1 MFTPGTGSYSCI
13 NQQQK
18 MSLNNQLGS
27 LWQWLLNFFTK
38 GHPRSLEAKKNI
50 MVSLFIKGA
59 SIAIGLI
66 LVPLTIHYVN
76 PSQYGIWVTLSSMV
90 AWISF
95 FDIGF
100 THGLRNR
107 FAEAKANGN
116 KELARTY
123 ISTTYYYIGII
134 FIVLWIL
141 LIIVTQF
148 INWYKLLNVP
158 ASMEKELTVLVML
171 IFSYFC
177 LQFIFRIINTI
188 LIADQKSA
196 KASLIDMLGQ
206 LFSLLIIFILTKTT
220 RGSLLYLAL
229 AIGIA
234 PTLILILSNF
244 FFFNTAYK
252 EYKPSLSYV
261 KKRYAKDIMS
271 LGMRFFVLQIAAIIQ
286 FESILFLIAHYFKP
300 EQVTPYSIAYK
311 YFFTLQMIFTILLS
325 PLWSGVTDAYNSG
338 DMDWIKNAIKKYL
351 IILAPFILLGAIM
364 LAVSGVVYDIWVG
377 KEVVYVK
384 FSLSLLCYIYF
395 SVTMFASI
403 FVSVI
408 NGIGALRI
416 QFFSSLVTPVLFLS
430 LSIILIKQFHFGVES
445 ILLSSIV
452 SNVFGYIIA
461 PVQVYNIFYKKS
473 EARIWYR

>member
-206 LFSLLIIFILTKTT
+206 LFSLLIIFILTKTK
-220 RGSLLYLAL
+220 R
-229 AIGIA
+229 
-234 PTLILILSNF
+234 F
-244 FFFNTAYK
+244 
-252 EYKPSLSYV
+252 
-261 KKRYAKDIMS
+261 KK
-271 LGMRFFVLQIAAIIQ
+271 L
-286 FESILFLIAHYFKP
+286 
-300 EQVTPYSIAYK
+300 
-311 YFFTLQMIFTILLS
+311 
-325 PLWSGVTDAYNSG
+325 
-338 DMDWIKNAIKKYL
+338 
-351 IILAPFILLGAIM
+351 
-364 LAVSGVVYDIWVG
+364 
-377 KEVVYVK
+377 
-384 FSLSLLCYIYF
+384 
-395 SVTMFASI
+395 
-403 FVSVI
+403 
-408 NGIGALRI
+408 
-416 QFFSSLVTPVLFLS
+416 
-430 LSIILIKQFHFGVES
+430 
-445 ILLSSIV
+445 
-452 SNVFGYIIA
+452 
-461 PVQVYNIFYKKS
+461 
-473 EARIWYR
+473 

>member
-1 MFTPGTGSYSCI
+1 
-13 NQQQK
+13 

-116 KELARTY
+116 KELARIY

-134 FIVLWIL
+134 FIALWIL
-141 LIIVTQF
+141 LLIVTQF
-148 INWYKLLNVP
+148 ISWHTLLNVP
-158 ASMEKELTVLVML
+158 AGMEKELSVLAML

-220 RGSLLYLAL
+220 QGSLLYLAL

-234 PTLILILSNF
+234 PTLILIVSNF

>member
-1 MFTPGTGSYSCI
+1 MVIKKQMGA
-13 NQQQK
+13 
-18 MSLNNQLGS
+18 
-27 LWQWLLNFFTK
+27 LWQSVINFFTK

-50 MVSLFIKGA
+50 IASLLIKGV

-76 PSQYGIWVTLSSMV
+76 PSQYGIWITLSSMV

-100 THGLRNR
+100 THGLRNK

-123 ISTTYYYIGII
+123 ISTTYFYIGVI
-134 FIVLWIL
+134 FIALWVI
-141 LIIVTQF
+141 LIIATQF
-148 INWYKLLNVP
+148 INWHKLLNVP
-158 ASMEKELTVLVML
+158 AAMEKELAVLAML

-177 LQFIFRIINTI
+177 LQFIFRIITTV
-188 LIADQKSA
+188 LVADQKPA

-206 LFSLLIIFILTKTT
+206 LFSLVIIFILTKSTS
-220 RGSLLYLAL
+220 GSLLNLAL

-234 PTLILILSNF
+234 PTLVLVIANIF
-244 FFFNTAYK
+244 FFKTYYK
-252 EYKPSLSYV
+252 DYKPTFRLV
-261 KKRYAKDIMS
+261 KKKYAKDIMT
-271 LGMRFFVLQIAAIIQ
+271 LGMRFFILQIAAIIQ

-351 IILAPFILLGAIM
+351 LMLIPFLLLGGVM
-364 LAVSGVVYDIWVG
+364 LAVSHIVYDIWVG

-384 FSLSLLCYIYF
+384 FTLSLLCYIFF

-408 NGIGALRI
+408 NGIGALQI
-416 QFFSSLVTPVLFLS
+416 QFYASLITPILFLTLSLV
-430 LSIILIKQFHFGVES
+430 LIKRYHWGVES
-445 ILLSSIV
+445 ILISSIV

-461 PVQVYNIFYKKS
+461 PVQVYQVFYKKS
-473 EARIWYR
+473 VSRIWYK

>member
-1 MFTPGTGSYSCI
+1 
-13 NQQQK
+13 

-116 KELARTY
+116 KELARIY

-134 FIVLWIL
+134 FIALWIL
-141 LIIVTQF
+141 LLIVTQF
-148 INWYKLLNVP
+148 ISWHNLLNVP
-158 ASMEKELTVLVML
+158 AGMEKELSVLAML

-220 RGSLLYLAL
+220 QGSLLYLAL

-234 PTLILILSNF
+234 PTLILIVSNF

>member
-1 MFTPGTGSYSCI
+1 MFTPGTGSYSCL
-13 NQQQK
+13 NRQRK

-116 KELARTY
+116 KELARIY

-134 FIVLWIL
+134 FIALWIL
-141 LIIVTQF
+141 LLIVTQF
-148 INWYKLLNVP
+148 ISWHTLLNVP
-158 ASMEKELTVLVML
+158 AGMEKELSVLAML

-220 RGSLLYLAL
+220 QGSLLYLAL

-234 PTLILILSNF
+234 PTLILIVSNF